1 MAKSPAILGRL
12 EKQLYQEANALFKTD
27 EYKKFFGTK
36 LTKKR
41 AQFYM
46 INRSAF
52 VLGRRA
58 CWAFVQARAPF
69 DVKQLIW
76 EHEEDELAG
85 NKERGVA
92 DHLTLG
98 IKEGASVGLTK
109 SDFNKMKPCE
119 GSQVCAYAWQHAA
132 DRLPWLGAAALL
144 GGLEIANADG
154 IIKGGGMSHRMAHK
168 LKDELGIPLSRQP
181 SNQDHMAVEDEHS
194 KFLITVAKR
203 HMKTKDDY
211 DTIMHGAR
219 ATWAI
224 NKTWL
229 RLMTVE
235 MQTMPNR

>member
-1 MAKSPAILGRL
+1 
-12 EKQLYQEANALFKTD
+12 
-27 EYKKFFGTK
+27 
-36 LTKKR
+36 
-41 AQFYM
+41 
-46 INRSAF
+46 
-52 VLGRRA
+52 
-58 CWAFVQARAPF
+58 
-69 DVKQLIW
+69 
-76 EHEEDELAG
+76 
-85 NKERGVA
+85 
-92 DHLTLG
+92 
-98 IKEGASVGLTK
+98 
-109 SDFNKMKPCE
+109 
-119 GSQVCAYAWQHAA
+119 
-132 DRLPWLGAAALL
+132 
-144 GGLEIANADG
+144 
-154 IIKGGGMSHRMAHK
+154 MSHRMAHK

>member
-1 MAKSPAILGRL
+1 MKNNSQMLSRL
-12 EKQLYQEANALFKTD
+12 ERQLNREANNLFKTD
-27 EYKKFFGTK
+27 EYLKFFGTR

-46 INRSAF
+46 INRATF

-76 EHEEDELAG
+76 QHEEDELAG

-98 IKEGASVGLTK
+98 IKEGKSVGLTK
-109 SDFNKMKPCE
+109 RDFKKMAPCE
-119 GSQVCAYAWQHAA
+119 GTQICSYAWQHAA
-132 DRLPWLGAAALL
+132 DRLPWLGGAALL
-144 GGLEIANADG
+144 GALEIANADG
-154 IIKGGGMSHRMAHK
+154 IIKGGGLSHRMAYK
-168 LKDELGIPLSRQP
+168 LKNELGIPLSRQP
-181 SNQDHMAVEDEHS
+181 SNLDHMDVEDEHS
-194 KFLITVAKR
+194 KFVIAVAKQ
-203 HMKTKDDY
+203 HMKSKEDY

-219 ATWAI
+219 TTWAI

-235 MQTMPNR
+235 MQSMPNR

>member
-1 MAKSPAILGRL
+1 MAKLSNMLSRL
-12 EKQLYQEANALFKTD
+12 QRQLYREANDLFKTD
-27 EYKKFFGTK
+27 EYKRFFGTK

-41 AQFYM
+41 AQFYI
-46 INRSAF
+46 INRATF

-58 CWAFVQARAPF
+58 CWAYVQARALF

-98 IKEGASVGLTK
+98 IKEGVSVGLTRR
-109 SDFNKMKPCE
+109 DFNKIKPCE
-119 GSQVCAYAWQHAA
+119 GSQICSYAWQHAA
-132 DRLPWLGAAALL
+132 DRLLWLGGAALL

-168 LKDELGIPLSRQP
+168 LRRELGIPLSRQP
-181 SNQDHMAVEDEHS
+181 SNQDHMDVEDEHS
-194 KFLITVAKR
+194 KFLITVAKH

-219 ATWAI
+219 TTWAI

-235 MQTMPNR
+235 MQAMPNR